1 MQMWYKK
8 YIDINLCTPGS
19 SDFLGGYCC
28 DNIQELPKRIPTN
41 TYVTQ

>member
-8 YIDINLCTPGS
+8 CTDIILCTPGS

-28 DNIQELPKRIPTN
+28 DNQALLKRIPTN